1 MNSLANKEL
10 RMNSVEVCEL
20 INEFRELE
28 CGRSELTH
36 SDLMKKI
43 RKELE
48 VLKLQ
53 GLADEGN
60 FVPSE
65 YMDKKGELRLCYL
78 LNKEGLKMLSD
89 ATTSSDKKAIQN
101 AYESV
106 GGSYSE
112 IYCRN
117 RFEVDFFN
125 KLSVVLGVLN
135 IELQTQY
142 SVLKYRVDGY
152 LPKHNIVIE
161 YDERHHNNCNQKSAD
176 VKRELEIIDELG
188 CKIVRLDYQNS
199 DCYNIGVILNE
210 ILVEKI

>member
-1 MNSLANKEL
+1 MNNLANKEL
-10 RMNSVEVCEL
+10 RTNSVEVCEL

-28 CGRSELTH
+28 GGRSELTH

-53 GLADEGN
+53 GYGDQQN

-65 YMDKKGELRLCYL
+65 YIDKKGEVRLCYL

-101 AYESV
+101 AYESA

-152 LPKHNIVIE
+152 LPKHNVVIE
-161 YDERHHNNCNQKSAD
+161 YDERHHSNCNQKSED

-199 DCYNIGVILNE
+199 DYYNIGVILNE